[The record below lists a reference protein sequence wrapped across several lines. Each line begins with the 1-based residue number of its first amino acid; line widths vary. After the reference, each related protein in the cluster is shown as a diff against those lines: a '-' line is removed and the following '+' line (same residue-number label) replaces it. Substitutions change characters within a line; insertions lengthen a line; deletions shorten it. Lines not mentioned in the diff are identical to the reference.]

1 MKFDKLL
8 TMKLAVLLLVV
19 FYLVAYFCLGCATT
33 STSPPDGRIAEP
45 TAKSLHILYFPET
58 GHSLQSPFLAYYLSN
73 QGLNRLGYPITEAL
87 THEGW
92 QVQYFQNARLEIHP
106 ENDPAYFI
114 TVGWLGQLNHRTQAP
129 IHHQNALQ
137 DTKTEYHFFPETGH
151 TLSGDFLT
159 FFRAN
164 GDTVQFGRP
173 ISEPFI
179 HRGRISQD
187 FQSARFIWYP
197 DLPPQARVQLEP
209 LGETYFLSSGLSL
222 RLLDP
227 IPPPPNA
234 TRNEHPLVSL
244 PENTEVKLTIE
255 TTPNPAIIRV
265 IATFFVSDLPLENYT
280 PLLSWGENRRELPPT
295 RSSGQ
300 THTLI
305 NISMSPTET
314 FRLYTISGQKELA
327 SITY

>member
-1 MKFDKLL
+1 MKF
-8 TMKLAVLLLVV
+8 AVLFLIML
-19 FYLVAYFCLGCATT
+19 YLAPCFSFGCTTT
-33 STSPPDGRIAEP
+33 STSPKDGQIAGP
-45 TAKSLHILYFPET
+45 TAKNLHIIYFPET
-58 GHSLQSPFLAYYLSN
+58 GHSLQPPFLAYYLSN

-92 QVQYFQNARLEIHP
+92 HVQYFQNARLEIHP
-106 ENDPAYFI
+106 ENDPVYFI

-129 IHHQNALQ
+129 IHRQNALPG
-137 DTKTEYHFFPETGH
+137 TKTEHFYFPETGH

-179 HRGRISQD
+179 HQGRISQD

-209 LGETYFLSSGLSL
+209 LGETYFLGSGLSL
-222 RLLDP
+222 RLLEP
-227 IPPPPNA
+227 VPPPPNA
-234 TRNEHPLVSL
+234 THYEQPLASL
-244 PENTEVKLTIE
+244 PDNTEVKLTIE

-265 IATFFVSDLPLENYT
+265 IATFFVSNLPLENYT
-280 PLLSWGENRRELPPT
+280 PLLSWSENRRKLPPT

-300 THTLI
+300 THILI
-305 NISMSPTET
+305 DISMSQTET
-314 FRLYTISGQKELA
+314 FRLYTTSGQKELA
-327 SITY
+327 SVTY

>member
-1 MKFDKLL
+1 MKF
-8 TMKLAVLLLVV
+8 AVLLPIM
-19 FYLVAYFCLGCATT
+19 FYLVACFCFGCAATT
-33 STSPPDGRIAEP
+33 TDIKDGLTVEPIA
-45 TAKSLHILYFPET
+45 TNLHILYFPET
-58 GHSLQSPFLAYYLSN
+58 GHSIRPPFLAYYLSN

-92 QVQYFQNARLEIHP
+92 QVQYFQNARLERHP

-137 DTKTEYHFFPETGH
+137 DTKTEQLYFPETGH
-151 TLSGDFLT
+151 TLNGDFLT

-179 HRGRISQD
+179 HQGRISQD

-209 LGETYFLSSGLSL
+209 LGENYFLSSGLSL
-222 RLLDP
+222 HLLEP

-234 TRNEHPLVSL
+234 IHYEHPLVSL
-244 PENTEVKLTIE
+244 PDNTEVKLAIE
-255 TTPNPAIIRV
+255 MTPNPAIIRV
-265 IATFFVSDLPLENYT
+265 ITTLFESDLPLENYT
-280 PLLSWGENRRELPPT
+280 PLLSWGENRRKLPPT

-300 THTLI
+300 THALI
-305 NISMSPTET
+305 NISMSQIET
-314 FRLYTISGQKELA
+314 FRLYTTSGQKELA

>member
-1 MKFDKLL
+1 MKF
-8 TMKLAVLLLVV
+8 AVLLLVAS
-19 FYLVAYFCLGCATT
+19 YLVACFCFGCAAT
-33 STSPPDGRIAEP
+33 STNTKSNQIVKP
-45 TAKSLHILYFPET
+45 TATNLQILYFPET
-58 GHSLQSPFLAYYLSN
+58 GHSLQPPFLAYYLSN
-73 QGLNRLGYPITEAL
+73 QGFNRLGYPITEAL

-137 DTKTEYHFFPETGH
+137 GTKTEHLYFPETGH

-159 FFRAN
+159 FFQAN
-164 GDTVQFGRP
+164 GDTAQFGRP

-209 LGETYFLSSGLSL
+209 LGENYFLSSGLSL
-222 RLLDP
+222 RLLEP
-227 IPPPPNA
+227 IPPPSNA
-234 TRNEHPLVSL
+234 THYDHPLVSL
-244 PENTEVKLTIE
+244 PDNTEVKLTIE

-265 IATFFVSDLPLENYT
+265 IATFSVSDLPLENYT
-280 PLLSWGENRRELPPT
+280 PLLSRGENRRKLPPT

-305 NISMSPTET
+305 NIYMSPIET
-314 FRLYTISGQKELA
+314 FRLYTTSGQKELA